1 MIEFDCEHCST
12 HISLAPDQMEGEIFC
27 PACEQEVHLP
37 ELSPEMESKLAI
49 ARAQAKNIPSAPVN
63 PDKAK
68 KILQEPDS
76 KETRVWKERL
86 AESLRVTSFKDYK
99 PEETVET
106 LQTEEKDEEAKGLKR
121 ILGIF
126 SDKKK

>member
-27 PACEQEVHLP
+27 PACDLEVQLP
-37 ELSPEMESKLAI
+37 ELSPEMEAKLAI
-49 ARAQAKNIPSAPVN
+49 ARAQAKNIPAEPVN

-76 KETRVWKERL
+76 KETTVWKERL
-86 AESLRVTSFKDYK
+86 AESFKVTSFREYK
-99 PEETVET
+99 PPES
-106 LQTEEKDEEAKGLKR
+106 TEEKPEKEEEPKGIKR
-121 ILGIF
+121 IFGIF